1 MKTTDINPKLRELLA
16 VVKQRLNFATK
27 NKPKRFLTLL
37 ALFIL
42 LSIYT
47 GVQAQINEGSTP
59 EEISNYAEQN
69 KPASAKQLSDFQKSS
84 KQDKVFDKGAKIEL
98 GYLDEG
104 GAFTA
109 FMNDMV
115 KFAKNGMSSLKSA
128 VKGLLVG
135 LILIDF
141 IITVS
146 HWALSD
152 QNRLG
157 DLFWKFI
164 KWGIYV
170 WIVGNFADLADT
182 FLNGFMTIG
191 KAIGGG
197 DATLLSQPSD
207 IFTVFYNTTVHPL
220 LDYCYHI
227 EFNFSDPVAVAKMIL
242 KFQHFPVIA
251 LCVFF
256 IAIIQ
261 LVLIVL
267 LAAQV
272 VSTVAIYWFSAA
284 IGFILF
290 PFMMLEQTRFLAGNV
305 ISALMGG
312 GARMAVLTAVI
323 GLGYG
328 IVANAITSF
337 ASITSDSVLLI
348 ALKITAYLALFCW
361 ASIKLPNVVAAAVA
375 GHGGG
380 GMGIASGITRLATI
394 GR

>member
-1 MKTTDINPKLRELLA
+1 MQKLDINPKLRELLA

-37 ALFIL
+37 TLFIL

-59 EEISNYAEQN
+59 EEINNYATQN

-84 KQDKVFDKGAKIEL
+84 GKDKVFDKGAKIEL

-115 KFAKNGMSSLKSA
+115 KFAKNGMNSLKSA
-128 VKGLLVG
+128 VKGLLVS

-182 FLNGFMTIG
+182 FLKGFMTIG

-197 DATLLSQPSD
+197 DATLLNQPSD

-220 LDYCYHI
+220 LNYCYHI
-227 EFNFSDPVAVAKMIL
+227 EFNFSDPVAVAKMVL

-251 LCVFF
+251 LIVFF
-256 IAIIQ
+256 IAILQ

-290 PFMMLEQTRFLAGNV
+290 PFMMLEQTRFFSGNV

-328 IVANAITSF
+328 IVANAIVAF

-361 ASIKLPNVVAAAVA
+361 ASIKLPSVVASAVA
-375 GHGGG
+375 GHSGG
-380 GMGIASGITRLATI
+380 GMGIASGIRRLATI